1 MYSVCWVAFFF
12 LIPMAFI
19 QIEQLTKLFLY
30 FSINIQLQ
38 SCYTYIPTIQQ
49 VVHSCYGCQKSS
61 MHNCYTSVI
70 MAMMIILKPPE
81 LIHTVTAPKTCS
93 IQCSIFLSFIYK
105 LMIITALMGK
115 EKKKL
120 HVNKWLEITTIW
132 NRQYSVP
139 LFSSGKMV
147 INISGSCLLFKL
159 GKCNSFQV
167 LTWSRNFECP
177 KIQID
182 LYISINFTHIIWV
195 F

>member
-1 MYSVCWVAFFF
+1 MHIKLRELRRDLEQNNINAKADPLKTKLITKDMKGIKHKTRAWCTLYAGWHFFF
-12 LIPMAFI
+12 IPMAFI

-93 IQCSIFLSFIYK
+93 NSMFY
-105 LMIITALMGK
+105 
-115 EKKKL
+115 
-120 HVNKWLEITTIW
+120 
-132 NRQYSVP
+132 
-139 LFSSGKMV
+139 FS
-147 INISGSCLLFKL
+147 LL
-159 GKCNSFQV
+159 
-167 LTWSRNFECP
+167 
-177 KIQID
+177 
-182 LYISINFTHIIWV
+182 Y
-195 F
+195 

>member
-1 MYSVCWVAFFF
+1 MKGIKHKTRAWFTLYAGWHFFF
-12 LIPMAFI
+12 IPMAFI

-115 EKKKL
+115 EKKSYT
-120 HVNKWLEITTIW
+120 W
-132 NRQYSVP
+132 
-139 LFSSGKMV
+139 
-147 INISGSCLLFKL
+147 IN
-159 GKCNSFQV
+159 
-167 LTWSRNFECP
+167 
-177 KIQID
+177 D
-182 LYISINFTHIIWV
+182 
-195 F
+195 